1 MSPEQHLAK
10 GERILAGMAKFRM
23 PEDYLALIDAS
34 LIAGYH
40 FGNALLHKAGVCPPD
55 IHFNTPS
62 KLERP
67 VSSLPAAI
75 RPAFEAFEGLEALR
89 TRHVRDVV
97 PVDASLE
104 KAVRQYLEIMRRG
117 PA

>member
-1 MSPEQHLAK
+1 MSPELHLAK

-40 FGNALLHKAGVCPPD
+40 YGNALLHAAGVCPPD
-55 IHFNTPS
+55 VHFNTPS
-62 KLERP
+62 KLDRP
-67 VSSLPAAI
+67 VAGLPPSI

-97 PVDASLE
+97 PPDANLATTVRAHLE
-104 KAVRQYLEIMRRG
+104 TMRRAKG
-117 PA
+117 